1 MSGGEVR
8 AREGKAFPSVLG
20 QLRAAAGFPS
30 AYKFYH
36 NNGGRRHFP
45 FTYAYYA
52 RFERGAALPR
62 APWLPSI
69 LTAMR
74 IAIGE
79 EDHRRLMRAYLI
91 DLLGGEEIF
100 SFVAGSLASPARTVS
115 APLGREGLRW
125 MKSHHSIHLS
135 PEQFRLLS
143 SDEVAYWCSE
153 VLLNDGDTWDPTKLA
168 EVLGFPLKGVEAA
181 VAHLKSAGLVVA
193 ARGRG
198 VRGRWSGKLY
208 TFPGRLSGMGRD
220 LSRIK
225 EYWARMERRRGGVV
239 AERVELVRAGAEGM
253 RRYWRELGETVDAAT
268 AFGSHRSLPDS
279 ALFTVE
285 ARIRRLVP
293 V

>member
-8 AREGKAFPSVLG
+8 ACEGKAFPSVLG
-20 QLRAAAGFPS
+20 EFRAAAGYSS

-79 EDHRRLMRAYLI
+79 AEHKRLMRAYLV

-100 SFVAGSLASPARTVS
+100 TFVAGSLESPVRTVS
-115 APLGREGLRW
+115 APLGRESLRW

-143 SDEVAYWCSE
+143 SDEAAYWCSE
-153 VLLNDGDTWDPTKLA
+153 VLLNDSDNWEPAKLA
-168 EVLGFPLKGVEAA
+168 EVLGFSPKDVEAA
-181 VAHLKSAGLVVA
+181 LALLKSAGLVVA

-225 EYWARMERRRGGVV
+225 EYWARMERRHGGVV
-239 AERVELVRAGAEGM
+239 SERVELIRAGAEGM
-253 RRYWRELGETVDAAT
+253 RRYWRELGETVDAAN
-268 AFGSHRSLPDS
+268 AYGSHRRLSDS

-293 V
+293 L